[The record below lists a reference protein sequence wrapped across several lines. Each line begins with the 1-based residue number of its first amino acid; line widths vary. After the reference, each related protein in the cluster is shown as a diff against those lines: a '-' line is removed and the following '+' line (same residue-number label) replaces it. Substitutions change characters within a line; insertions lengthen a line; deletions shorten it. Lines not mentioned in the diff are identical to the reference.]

1 VTLDAERDPG
11 RSGRSR
17 GLTNNALAALLE
29 RLQAEGP
36 SPQVVYETL
45 RSRLIAFLRLHVPA
59 QAESLADEAL
69 DRMARRVHEGTP
81 VQNVYL
87 YALGIGRLLVRESRA
102 RTTREEGAARDATLF
117 QDDADDVV
125 ARETLDAALRACM
138 DGLPAGGAELIV
150 EYYSSGDGAVRIE
163 SRRRIA
169 ERLGLGLNALRNRAL
184 RLRDMLESCIGQRLA
199 ARDESPPLDTQDE

>member
-1 VTLDAERDPG
+1 MTADVERDTG
-11 RSGRSR
+11 SSGRSR
-17 GLTNNALAALLE
+17 GLTDRALNALLE

-45 RSRLIAFLRLHVPA
+45 RKRLIAYLRLHVPA
-59 QAESLADEAL
+59 RAETLADEAL
-69 DRMARRVHEGTP
+69 DRMARRMHEGTP

-87 YALGIGRLLVRESRA
+87 YALGIARLLVRESRA
-102 RTTREEGAARDATLF
+102 RTTREDAAARDATLF

-125 ARETLDAALRACM
+125 AREALDAALRACM
-138 DGLPAGGAELIV
+138 EGLPAGGAELIV
-150 EYYSSGDGAVRIE
+150 EYYSSGAGAARIE

-184 RLRDMLESCIGQRLA
+184 RLRDMLENCIRQRIA
-199 ARDESPPLDTQDE
+199 PRDESPLPDTEDE